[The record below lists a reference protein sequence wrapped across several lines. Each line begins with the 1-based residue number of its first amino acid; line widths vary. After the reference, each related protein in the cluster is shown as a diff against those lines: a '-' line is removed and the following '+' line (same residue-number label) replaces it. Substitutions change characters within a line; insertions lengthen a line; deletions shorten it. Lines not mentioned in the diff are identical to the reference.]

1 MGCGARGLTVVAVH
15 CRMVYGR
22 RRPATVVS
30 YHSGHSTLSLLHP
43 PSKES
48 GRPLDV
54 VMLIG
59 S

>member
-30 YHSGHSTLSLLHP
+30 YHSGHSTLSLFT
-43 PSKES
+43 PSQQ
-48 GRPLDV
+48 GVGAPT
-54 VMLIG
+54 
-59 S
+59 